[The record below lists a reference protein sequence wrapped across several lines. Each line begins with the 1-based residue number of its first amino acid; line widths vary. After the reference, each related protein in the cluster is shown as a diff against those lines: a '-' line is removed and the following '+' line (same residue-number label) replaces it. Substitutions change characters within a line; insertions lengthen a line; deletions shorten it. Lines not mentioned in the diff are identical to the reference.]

1 MHTALMINYKALL
14 IEDVVRYVSGHL
26 IIFFCTDTYRESSIK
41 GGGGVS
47 TPFFWRGK
55 RLNRDLGRIEGTYLI

>member
-26 IIFFCTDTYRESSIK
+26 IILHTETYRESSIK

-47 TPFFWRGK
+47 THSFLAG
-55 RLNRDLGRIEGTYLI
+55 EEA